1 GRRRGVED
9 GAVAIPIS
17 APELVRLGR
26 FATAKV
32 RKSGPVSALVAA
44 LAPMSRGQEG
54 RDLARAVSAA
64 NPKLPPPPKHREMI
78 AEPEHPQHRWGMAI
92 DLDRC
97 TGCQACVVACYAEN
111 NIPVNGPVSANAG
124 RAMAW
129 LRIQRT
135 FEKGPKLRVLPSLC
149 QQCDAAPCEP
159 VCPVYATYH
168 TPDGL
173 NAQVY
178 NRCIGTRYC
187 ANNCPYDAR
196 VFNWRSPVFEGSLG
210 LQLNPDVSV
219 RDKRIMEKCTF
230 CVQRIR
236 AAAHL

>member
-1 GRRRGVED
+1 V
-9 GAVAIPIS
+9 
-17 APELVRLGR
+17 
-26 FATAKV
+26 
-32 RKSGPVSALVAA
+32 
-44 LAPMSRGQEG
+44 
-54 RDLARAVSAA
+54 
-64 NPKLPPPPKHREMI
+64 
-78 AEPEHPQHRWGMAI
+78 
-92 DLDRC
+92 
-97 TGCQACVVACYAEN
+97 
-111 NIPVNGPVSANAG
+111 
-124 RAMAW
+124 
-129 LRIQRT
+129 
-135 FEKGPKLRVLPSLC
+135 KLRVLPSLC

-196 VFNWRSPVFEGSLG
+196 VFNWRTPQFEGPLA

-219 RDKRIMEKCTF
+219 RDKGIMEKCTF

-236 AAAHL
+236 AASQAAKREGREMRDGEVTPACAQTCPAQAIVFGDLKDPMSRASQLAAGPRGYALLDDLNTRPAITYLARIEDET